1 VRVGIFQCAAGGLD
15 QPQRLA
21 RLGDQLMG
29 RNLDLVVCPELFM
42 SGYNAGETMPQLAE
56 PCEGSFSRQ
65 VADLAITHGTSVIYG
80 YPELADGLIYNAAVC
95 IDVGGNILVN
105 QRKMLLPPGFES
117 EVFTKGTNQVLF
129 DLNGIRC
136 AILICY
142 DAEFPENFR
151 AAAMAGAQ
159 MIIVPTALLDKWQS
173 VSLQMMPTRAFEN
186 GVWVIYANHAGEEG
200 GMSFLGSSCVV
211 SPDGTDAARAGSAE
225 ELLEAEIDL
234 GQIKMARSRLPYLDD
249 VKKLQRLS

>member
-21 RLGDQLMG
+21 RLAGHLKG

-42 SGYNAGETMPQLAE
+42 SGYNAGETLPQVAE
-56 PCEGSFSRQ
+56 SREGPFSRQ
-65 VADLAITHGTSVIYG
+65 VADLATKHETSIVYG
-80 YPELADGLIYNAAVC
+80 YPELADGLIYNSAVC
-95 IDVGGNILVN
+95 VDADGNILAN

-117 EVFTKGTNQVLF
+117 EVFTKGADQALF

-151 AAAMAGAQ
+151 AAALAGAQ
-159 MIIVPTALLDKWQS
+159 MIIVPTALLEKWQS

-186 GVWVIYANHAGEEG
+186 GVWVIYANHAGEES
-200 GMSFLGSSCVV
+200 GMSFLGSSCIV

-234 GQIKMARSRLPYLDD
+234 DQIKLARSRLPYLDD
-249 VKKLQRLS
+249 VRKLQQKS